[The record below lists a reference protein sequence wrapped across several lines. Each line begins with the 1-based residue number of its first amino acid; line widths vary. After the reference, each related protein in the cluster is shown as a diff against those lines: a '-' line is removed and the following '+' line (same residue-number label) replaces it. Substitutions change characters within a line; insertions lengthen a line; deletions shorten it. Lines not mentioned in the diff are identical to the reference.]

1 MVSRLEEIFLS
12 VRNVQKTYRSN
23 GVRALDG
30 VSLDTYAGEV
40 NVLLGENAAGKTT
53 LMKIIAGIER
63 ADDGE
68 MFMKGRNYSPANPVD
83 AIRAGV
89 GLVSQKL
96 RVIPQLT
103 VGENLLLG
111 MDLSGFERKK
121 GRNTIEEA
129 VHRFGLGIELPV
141 RVEDLSIAQRQKVE
155 ILRVLIRSPELIVF
169 DEPTAVLPDNDREE
183 LMNIIARLKEG
194 GKTVVFITH
203 KLQEAYRIADRISI
217 MAKGKIT
224 GTFLKGEVTERSL
237 RTLVAGEDL
246 AASGFS
252 GRKTTATGEV
262 LRVESLDVEGRYRN
276 LIAVKNV
283 SFVSRAGEILVITGI
298 SGNGQEE
305 LIESLFGMR
314 RVLSGRVYLE
324 DTDITGW
331 TPADLRKIGVV
342 ALIGDRDTTAS
353 CPGLSI
359 IDNVVLNRVRDR
371 FFLKEK
377 PLKTW
382 TRELL
387 STYGV
392 EYSSLDDQAG
402 TLSGGNLQKAIL
414 AREISGNPR
423 LILLS
428 EPTRGLDVKHAGM
441 VHRTLLS
448 LKQNLSIVLFTGDLD
463 EAISIADRILIMYDG
478 EVVIDLPN
486 AGKIGRSMLNRYLQG
501 AAGVEST

>member
-1 MVSRLEEIFLS
+1 
-12 VRNVQKTYRSN
+12 
-23 GVRALDG
+23 
-30 VSLDTYAGEV
+30 
-40 NVLLGENAAGKTT
+40 
-53 LMKIIAGIER
+53 
-63 ADDGE
+63 
-68 MFMKGRNYSPANPVD
+68 NPVD

-121 GRNTIEEA
+121 GRKTIEEA

-305 LIESLFGMR
+305 LI
-314 RVLSGRVYLE
+314 
-324 DTDITGW
+324 
-331 TPADLRKIGVV
+331 
-342 ALIGDRDTTAS
+342 
-353 CPGLSI
+353 
-359 IDNVVLNRVRDR
+359 
-371 FFLKEK
+371 
-377 PLKTW
+377 
-382 TRELL
+382 
-387 STYGV
+387 
-392 EYSSLDDQAG
+392 
-402 TLSGGNLQKAIL
+402 
-414 AREISGNPR
+414 
-423 LILLS
+423 
-428 EPTRGLDVKHAGM
+428 
-441 VHRTLLS
+441 
-448 LKQNLSIVLFTGDLD
+448 
-463 EAISIADRILIMYDG
+463 
-478 EVVIDLPN
+478 
-486 AGKIGRSMLNRYLQG
+486 
-501 AAGVEST
+501 